1 MAIMGSYDG
10 LSYLGDSLSIYAKF
24 SLGNMGFN
32 MSLCARQ
39 VLNWNNTGE
48 QDINLLYQCQGS
60 TKISVVYN
68 SGLLMDDQLA
78 FGTDQYAL

>member
-10 LSYLGDSLSIYAKF
+10 LSYLGDSLSTYAKF

-39 VLNWNNTGE
+39 VLDWDNTGE
-48 QDINLLYQCQGS
+48 QDIKLLY
-60 TKISVVYN
+60 
-68 SGLLMDDQLA
+68 
-78 FGTDQYAL
+78 